1 MVKNVIGINL
11 GTTQSYGCYSKGL
24 NERGRIKF
32 HEVLNESARKGMIR
46 EDNEKYFPSYVL
58 YDCNQGH
65 ILAGEKAKL
74 LAYCYPKTTVYE
86 FKRLIGR
93 RFDDPEVQKFK
104 KILGERGHYEL
115 CNGDEGEVKIKIC
128 NNKKISP
135 EEVSSEIIIEIVKN
149 AFQQEPNLEI
159 DRMVISVPA
168 YFNLVHKKK
177 TKEAAIL
184 AIQKLN
190 IYYPGR
196 IQAEDIIKDI
206 ELISEPTA
214 AFITYKARGGLE
226 GMTGKEYVL
235 VFDLGATTHDITIG
249 TCKVITDP
257 LGNEDVLLDIKA
269 IYGNN
274 VLGGRDIDGDIDEKI
289 MEWVI
294 CELQKNNKAV
304 DVDKGMMMY
313 EIGEQVRLVIIRL
326 LKKESTTIN
335 LLDLGIEI
343 PINRAKLLEIIYPIA
358 KRYEKEIKNVMEK
371 YGVKKGD
378 IKRIVMTGDFLP
390 KYLSLIRK
398 AVEEE
403 VGTKITEL
411 SGWNPETCVAEGAA
425 RSGHFRL
432 QFERNLFMS

>member
-1 MVKNVIGINL
+1 MGVMGIDL
-11 GTTQSYGCYSKGL
+11 GITQSYGCYSKGL
-24 NERGRIKF
+24 NEIGRIKF

-46 EDNEKYFPSYVL
+46 EREDDEKYFPSYVL
-58 YDCNQGH
+58 YDCYQGG

-74 LAYCYPKTTVYE
+74 LAHLYPKTTVYE

-93 RFDDPEVQKFK
+93 RFDDSEVQEFK
-104 KILGERGHYEL
+104 KILGEKGHYEL

-128 NNKKISP
+128 NKKISP
-135 EEVSSEIIIEIVKN
+135 EEVSSEIIMEIVKN

-168 YFNLVHKKK
+168 YFNLIQNEK

-184 AIQKLN
+184 AIRKLK

-196 IQAEDIIKDI
+196 IQAEDIIKNI

-226 GMTGKEYVL
+226 GMTEKEYVL
-235 VFDLGATTHDITIG
+235 VFDLGAGTHDITIG
-249 TCKVITDP
+249 RCKVITDP

-274 VLGGRDIDGDIDEKI
+274 ALGGRGIDRDIDEKI
-289 MEWVI
+289 MEWAKG
-294 CELQKNNKAV
+294 ELQKKKITIDNKIMHELRENAE
-304 DVDKGMMMY
+304 KAK
-313 EIGEQVRLVIIRL
+313 IRL
-326 LKKESTTIN
+326 SSRDNIAIRLES
-335 LLDLGIEI
+335 IETDI
-343 PINRAKLLEIIYPIA
+343 PIDRKKLEEIIGPII
-358 KRYEKEIKNVMEK
+358 KQIRNEINTAMEMRK
-371 YGVKKGD
+371 IKKGEMAAV
-378 IKRIVMTGDFLP
+378 VMVGGPTFMP
-390 KYLSLIRK
+390 VVRR

-403 VGTKITEL
+403 IGIKIKDIK
-411 SGWNPETCVAEGAA
+411 GWNPMLCVAEGAA

-432 QFERNLFMS
+432 QFERNLFML